1 VLFPIAQLHPE
12 VNINHFEYLQISQY
26 IEQYIFSYSLKVAK
40 PQIEIFNKAIDL
52 FKVKPEQCIMVG
64 DSLIADIGGAK
75 QLNMKTIWLNSNN
88 DKNTTEFFHDFEIK
102 TINEL
107 IGLTCQ

>member
-1 VLFPIAQLHPE
+1 
-12 VNINHFEYLQISQY
+12 
-26 IEQYIFSYSLKVAK
+26 
-40 PQIEIFNKAIDL
+40 
-52 FKVKPEQCIMVG
+52 MVG